1 MPTVRDIT
9 DRATDALASLA
20 RLGEAIEDEWQYV
33 VDLEAAWT
41 ARLVEVATGRG
52 DEPAGSDLAAAV
64 DQLAAEAA
72 LIRDPHRA
80 IDWLSTLPQ
89 AVLLALDE
97 PA

>member
-1 MPTVRDIT
+1 MPTVLHVT

-33 VDLEAAWT
+33 VDLEVAWT
-41 ARLVEVATGRG
+41 ARLAEVATARG
-52 DEPAGSDLAAAV
+52 AEPAGSEAVAAV
-64 DQLAAEAA
+64 DQLAEEAA